1 MDFRVFEK
9 VETQLLYGQGFFS
22 LLNVW
27 QCIVEMFA
35 EYEYSKIEGQ
45 RAVVVNMA
53 KQNIYAFGNEESSY
67 LIYAF
72 NMKAKSLERKRDT

>member
-1 MDFRVFEK
+1 
-9 VETQLLYGQGFFS
+9 
-22 LLNVW
+22 
-27 QCIVEMFA
+27 MFA